1 MELTRTSSRLADTV
15 GVVTGASRGIGAAI
29 ARRLASEGATVVLAA
44 RTVNQAD
51 SQFQGTL
58 GDTAREIE
66 NAGGRAVVVPTDL
79 SHAADRQNLVTAAEK
94 EVGPIDML
102 VNNAA
107 VTFFEPIED
116 FDLKRYDLMFEVQ
129 VKAPVHLSQLTLP
142 GMRRRGRGSILN
154 ISSGAARHPR
164 LPDGSRRRLSGGT
177 IYGMCK
183 AALERFS
190 TGLAAEVYDDGI
202 SVNALSPARVVPT
215 AGTVFHKLVRSDTP
229 DQYVEPPEVMAQAA
243 LEILSAAPLA
253 ITGRVVT
260 SAALLDEI
268 G

>member
-1 MELTRTSSRLADTV
+1 MELSGTSSLADKV
-15 GVVTGASRGIGAAI
+15 AVVTGASRGIGAAI
-29 ARRLASEGATVVLAA
+29 AKRLASEGATVVLAA
-44 RTVNQAD
+44 RTVNQSD
-51 SQFQGTL
+51 SRFQGTL

-66 NAGGRAVVVPTDL
+66 SAGGCAVVIPTDL
-79 SHAADRQNLVTAAEK
+79 SRATDRQNLVTVAEK
-94 EVGPIDML
+94 EVGPIDIL

-107 VTFFEPIED
+107 VTFFEPIES
-116 FDLKRYDLMFEVQ
+116 FNLKRYDLMFEVQ
-129 VKAPVHLSQLTLP
+129 VKAPVHLSQLILP

-154 ISSGAARHPR
+154 ISSGAARHPK
-164 LPDGSRRRLSGGT
+164 LPDGSRRSPGGGT
-177 IYGMCK
+177 VYGMCK

-190 TGLAAEVYDDGI
+190 TGLAAELHDDGI

-215 AGTVFHKLVRSDTP
+215 AGTIFHNLVRPDTP
-229 DQYVEPPEVMAQAA
+229 ERYVEPPEVMAQAA
-243 LEILSAAPLA
+243 LAILSAAPLT